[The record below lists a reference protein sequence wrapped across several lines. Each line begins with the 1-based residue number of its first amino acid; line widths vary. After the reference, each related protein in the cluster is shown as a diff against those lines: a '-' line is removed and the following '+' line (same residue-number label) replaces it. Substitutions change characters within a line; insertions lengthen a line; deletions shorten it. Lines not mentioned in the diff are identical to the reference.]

1 MIIRPSGQETKE
13 AEATCGMCGVE
24 GEDEASEEDSEE
36 AGQRK
41 TVKLQ
46 DPLMPTAAERAEH
59 ELTHIPYRSW
69 CSFCQRPRQT
79 GKPQDFKIRRST
91 P

>member
-1 MIIRPSGQETKE
+1 MIIRPSGQETNE

-24 GEDEASEEDSEE
+24 GEDEASEEESEE

-41 TVKLQ
+41 TLKLQ

-59 ELTHIPYRSW
+59 ELTHIPYRS
-69 CSFCQRPRQT
+69 
-79 GKPQDFKIRRST
+79 
-91 P
+91 

>member
-1 MIIRPSGQETKE
+1 MITRPSGQETNE

-46 DPLMPTAAERAEH
+46 NPLMPTAV
-59 ELTHIPYRSW
+59 
-69 CSFCQRPRQT
+69 
-79 GKPQDFKIRRST
+79 
-91 P
+91 